1 MADQEEQE
9 GDQESDAFFM
19 NLKGEEE
26 QMYLL
31 DKLFIETGEDVEDM
45 FIAFKLHKLMW
56 LKIDLGH
63 FKKLNLFL
71 IL

>member
-1 MADQEEQE
+1 MADQEGEE

-19 NLKGEEE
+19 NLQGEEE

-45 FIAFKLHKLMW
+45 FIAFKIHKLMW
-56 LKIDLGH
+56 LNYH
-63 FKKLNLFL
+63 
-71 IL
+71 

>member
-1 MADQEEQE
+1 MQNIEKKKNNAQLADQEGEE

-19 NLKGEEE
+19 NLAGEEE

-45 FIAFKLHKLMW
+45 FIAFKIHKLM
-56 LKIDLGH
+56 
-63 FKKLNLFL
+63 
-71 IL
+71 